1 MSRKS
6 IPLLTA
12 SVALVA
18 GCGGHSD
25 VPAIRTSTPSTP
37 NTLTVSADTTVDTGI
52 ATAIRAHLTH
62 NSNLNPNAFDTEVKR
77 VTMDGDHAQAEV
89 EFHVK
94 NGPGVMQLTY
104 ALVRQN
110 GAWSVVESTPK
121 GSNFSHP
128 QVNGTPAAQPGTAS
142 SSDRSIFRAMDNF
155 HAGATPAQELPAGH
169 PPVKPTQTSDPAKA
183 P

>member
-6 IPLLTA
+6 ILLLTA
-12 SVALVA
+12 SVGLVA
-18 GCGGHSD
+18 GCRGHSD

-37 NTLTVSADTTVDTGI
+37 SSSSVSADAGVNTGI
-52 ATAIRAHLTH
+52 ATAIRAHLAH

-128 QVNGTPAAQPGTAS
+128 QVNGTQAAQPGTGS
-142 SSDRSIFRAMDNF
+142 SSDRSIFRTMDNF
-155 HAGATPAQELPAGH
+155 HGGTPAQELPAGH
-169 PPVKPTQTSDPAKA
+169 PPTKPTQTSDPAKA